1 LFDPIIYKYRWG
13 LWEATLT
20 TMAVG
25 VELRGV
31 SFTIQFIFLK
41 EGLEQ
46 IGEFAKIGGKISEEG
61 IHISEKMGHD
71 QREQGAG
78 PHHQLDYFCFLNKE

>member
-1 LFDPIIYKYRWG
+1 MTNRYKLC
-13 LWEATLT
+13 LWNPTLT

-25 VELRGV
+25 VEWRDA

-46 IGEFAKIGGKISEEG
+46 TGEFAQIVGKISEEG
-61 IHISEKMGHD
+61 IHTSEKMRND
-71 QREQGAG
+71 QQQEG
-78 PHHQLDYFCFLNKE
+78 PGR